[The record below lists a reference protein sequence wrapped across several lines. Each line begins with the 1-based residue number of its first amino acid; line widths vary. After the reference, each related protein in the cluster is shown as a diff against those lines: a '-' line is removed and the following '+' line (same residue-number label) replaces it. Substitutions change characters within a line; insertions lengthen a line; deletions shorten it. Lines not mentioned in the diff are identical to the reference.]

1 MRVQHKKNIKGSSIL
16 LRKTS
21 SMVLSSDKT
30 FDSLYIFVMWK
41 MLNRFFDLKGD
52 IRTKNWN
59 GHFEAEVFSVNS
71 GE

>member
-1 MRVQHKKNIKGSSIL
+1 MRVQHKKNIKVSSIL

-21 SMVLSSDKT
+21 SMVLYSNKT

-52 IRTKNWN
+52 IRTKN
-59 GHFEAEVFSVNS
+59 
-71 GE
+71 